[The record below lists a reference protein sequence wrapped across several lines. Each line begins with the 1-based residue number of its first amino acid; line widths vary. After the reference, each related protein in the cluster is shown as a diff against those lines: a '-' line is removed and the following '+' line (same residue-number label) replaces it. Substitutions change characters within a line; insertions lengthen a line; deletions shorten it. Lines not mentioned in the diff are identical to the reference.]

1 MKQKCGWMIYSV
13 MKDELQLGKY
23 DSNLTISYKMTL
35 CILVSKYM
43 LIMKLI
49 SINSI
54 RIDIIISRHSIDTL
68 NVY

>member
-1 MKQKCGWMIYSV
+1 MKQKCGWMIYSI

-23 DSNLTISYKMTL
+23 DSNLTIGYEMTL

-49 SINSI
+49 SIYLI
-54 RIDIIISRHSIDTL
+54 RIDFRL
-68 NVY
+68 